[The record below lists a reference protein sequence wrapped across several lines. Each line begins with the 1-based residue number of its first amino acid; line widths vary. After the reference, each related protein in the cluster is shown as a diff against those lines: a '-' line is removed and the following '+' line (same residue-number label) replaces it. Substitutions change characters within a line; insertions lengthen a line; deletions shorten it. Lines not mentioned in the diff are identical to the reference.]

1 MFEAHVYRQRRRR
14 LRKLLKTGLIVLPG
28 NGELPMNYAANAYP
42 FRQDSTFLYF
52 FGLDTPGLNAILDAD
67 EGRDVVYGDDIGL
80 EDIIWMGH
88 LPRLKERARAAGVT
102 ETAPAARYEDA
113 VKRALSRGRKV
124 HFLPPYHPEVR
135 DSLSRLLGLP
145 PEELKAGASED
156 LIKAV
161 VGLRIIKSPAEV
173 REIEAAL
180 GVTARMY
187 REAMKTTRPGVP
199 ESEVAGRLAGLAIGG
214 GRGTAFPTI
223 LTVNGQILHNHDHSH
238 VMRRGRM
245 VVIDS
250 GAESK
255 SHYAADIT
263 RTLPVSGTFTTR
275 QREIYEIVLDAQKT
289 AIASMKPGV
298 LYRDVHL
305 KASRVIASGLKEM
318 GLMKGDVDE
327 AVAAGAHALFFPH
340 GLGHQLGLDV
350 HDMENLGENFV
361 GYDDQVKRSTQF
373 GLAYLR
379 FARELRPGH
388 ILTVEPGIYFIPALA
403 AKWKKEKQH
412 PSFINF
418 LKVRNYLDF
427 GGIRIEDDV
436 LITASGRRVLGPPIP
451 KTVRDV
457 EKTMAR

>member
-1 MFEAHVYRQRRRR
+1 MFEPNVYRQRRRR
-14 LRKLLKTGLIVLPG
+14 LKKMVKTGLIVLPG
-28 NGELPMNYAANAYP
+28 NGDLPMNYPANTYS

-88 LPRLKERARAAGVT
+88 LPRIKDRARSAGVT
-102 ETAPAARYEDA
+102 DTAPAARFEEA
-113 VKRALSRGRKV
+113 VQRALAGGRKV
-124 HFLPPYHPEVR
+124 HFLPPYRPEVAAL
-135 DSLSRLLGLP
+135 LSRLLEVS
-145 PEELKAGASED
+145 PENLKAEASET

-161 VGLRIIKSPAEV
+161 VALRIVKSPAEV
-173 REIEAAL
+173 REIEKAL
-180 GVTARMY
+180 AISSRMY
-187 REAMKTTRPGVP
+187 REAMKMIRPGVP
-199 ESEVAGRLAGLAIGG
+199 ESEVAGKLVGLAHSGG
-214 GRGTAFPTI
+214 SGTAFPTI

-238 VMRRGRM
+238 IMRRGRM
-245 VVIDS
+245 VVIDA
-250 GAESK
+250 GAESL
-255 SHYAADIT
+255 SHYASDIT

-275 QREIYEIVLDAQKT
+275 QREIYEIVLNAQET
-289 AIASMKPGV
+289 AVASMRPGV

-305 KASRVIASGLKEM
+305 KASRVIASGLKEL

-361 GYDDQVKRSTQF
+361 GYDDRIRRSDQF

-388 ILTVEPGIYFIPALA
+388 VLTVEPGIYFIPVLA
-403 AKWKKEKQH
+403 AKWKKEKKH
-412 PSFINF
+412 PAFINH
-418 LKVRNYLDF
+418 LKIRNHLDF

-436 LITASGRRVLGPPIP
+436 LITASGHRVLGPPIP
-451 KTVRDV
+451 KKVRDV
-457 EKTMAR
+457 EKAMAR